1 MPSGDNSGVTRLCNR
16 GKVGRHGGRGHASFP
31 PFEPLSTEHWQKRF
45 ILIADWRIRI
55 RAYLLLVTT
64 YSILYNLR

>member
-1 MPSGDNSGVTRLCNR
+1 MPSGDNSGVTYVQP
-16 GKVGRHGGRGHASFP
+16 GKSRAATDGPRGHASFP

-45 ILIADWRIRI
+45 ILIGRIRI

-64 YSILYNLR
+64 YSFL

>member
-1 MPSGDNSGVTRLCNR
+1 MGA
-16 GKVGRHGGRGHASFP
+16 RGHASFP
-31 PFEPLSTEHWQKRF
+31 PFEPLSTEHWQTRF

-55 RAYLLLVTT
+55 RAYLLLFTT